1 MRLTLHLPLIGC
13 IFSML
18 VTPSIALAGDN
29 AAEFA
34 IRWNPE
40 DGGPQTPKEV
50 VKLLNL
56 PADDVDK
63 DDYAVSYFSIDK
75 PVDVPTGYSVIARQR
90 IKGKKTQLMIKYR
103 GDQPLPNTYTS
114 KSWECPLG
122 SEAEAKYEVDVTL
135 LADQKT
141 KKAFSLSCSLESKEA
156 ISFPNSL
163 NATQRGSVTTMV
175 RYSAKGVKKGI
186 KIEEWTFKPCGEKME
201 EKMLEVSKPGVDNEA
216 DLAAFTTEIAAKLLL
231 SGIVPL
237 DSSKSVTGADSK
249 K

>member
-1 MRLTLHLPLIGC
+1 
-13 IFSML
+13 ML

-29 AAEFA
+29 LAEFA

-63 DDYAVSYFSIDK
+63 DEYAVSYFSIVK
-75 PVDVPTGYSVIARQR
+75 PADVPDGYSVIARQR
-90 IKGKKTQLMIKYR
+90 IKKNKSQLMIKYR
-103 GDQPLPNTYTS
+103 GDQPLPNTYNP
-114 KSWECPLG
+114 KSWQCPLG

-141 KKAFSLSCSLESKEA
+141 KKAFSLSCSLESKEN

-163 NATQRGSVTTMV
+163 NAKQTSSVSTMV
-175 RYSAKGVKKGI
+175 RYSVKGI
-186 KIEEWTFKPCGEKME
+186 KIEEWTFKPGG
-201 EKMLEVSKPGVDNEA
+201 EKMLEVSKPGVDNET
-216 DLAAFTTEIAAKLLL
+216 DVAAFTTKIAAKLLL

-237 DSSKSVTGADSK
+237 DSSKSVTGTDGK